1 MADKNKQRSNDS
13 NDDSNMGTFNANK
26 DATKLFSKKFNDKE
40 AMASLKAKYGKDNDK
55 INEIYDTFK
64 EMKDHMVKKAE
75 KFRGLIFKRYG
86 DLPFNA
92 ILKKAK
98 KYAKKYK
105 ISDDVFNYFFHLATT
120 NGINDAIITNLPNT
134 KISKALGYGQFGLMA
149 MERLNIKENELPIL
163 QEILKIYG
171 ETKILHSQIV
181 HQALIY
187 KDCAPEAI
195 SGEVKGNGHRAQTIA
210 TDKQNFYTYIHP
222 IIAALFL
229 PKFEIIDEHI
239 LLANIGYIVSC
250 KHNKQSIMT
259 KPDYNLY
266 WDMITDHN
274 DNVCTIDSAITD
286 IRNRQILQTK
296 IWDAVLHLRQGRYYA
311 SNVADF
317 LLAIENCRSN
327 IYDAPDLT
335 YVKDEGTIL
344 RRILTAFSIRPTIVS
359 TTRLQAFSAMAPY
372 GVSPGYMT
380 GSGLVKVSTIS
391 MITLRIPL
399 KNVPNIPATSLEDAL
414 NQPQWY
420 IEHKMLVP
428 KSQQI
433 LHSKEI
439 LIFYVNRRFKT
450 INITNINAPFNFMAL
465 PQSIAGW
472 ERLNSLPVNYDPV
485 MNIMNDVYLLR
496 TVVFV
501 ETSKKVPNLITGCT
515 TGIIVRDEGEANI
528 YGRSYLLY
536 DPQGA
541 TEVFKSQTSGDY
553 IRNGPITEIPGEVQL
568 VGENITGESFA
579 ERAANSGTIFIYKKD
594 GNTYNNPYAAGTLG
608 GI

>member
-1 MADKNKQRSNDS
+1 MSDKNKQR
-13 NDDSNMGTFNANK
+13 NDDSSEDSNMKNFNVSK
-26 DATKLFSKKFNDKE
+26 DATKLFTKKLDDRE
-40 AMASLKAKYGKDNDK
+40 AMASLKSKYGKDVDK
-55 INEIYDTFK
+55 INEIYDTWK
-64 EMKDHMVKKAE
+64 TMKDHMIRKAE
-75 KFRGLIFKRYG
+75 KFRKIMFAKYG
-86 DLPFNA
+86 DLPFNT
-92 ILKKAK
+92 IVKKAK

-105 ISDDVFNYFFHLATT
+105 LSDDVFNYFFHLATT
-120 NGINDAIITNLPNT
+120 SGINDAIITNLPNT
-134 KISKALGYGQFGLMA
+134 KISKMLGYGQVGLINV
-149 MERLNIKENELPIL
+149 EKLNIKENELPVL
-163 QEILKIYG
+163 QEVLKIYA
-171 ETKILHSQIV
+171 ETKILHSQV
-181 HQALIY
+181 VMQALSY
-187 KDCAPEAI
+187 RAYAPEAI
-195 SGEVKGNGHRAQTIA
+195 SGEVRGYADRAQTIA
-210 TDKQNFYTYIHP
+210 TDKTSFYTYIHP
-222 IIAALFL
+222 ILAALFI
-229 PKFEIIDEHI
+229 PKFDIIDEHI
-239 LLANIGYIVSC
+239 LLANIGYIVHC
-250 KHNKQSIMT
+250 KHNKQLILT

-286 IRNRQILQTK
+286 VRNRQILQTK

-380 GSGLVKVSTIS
+380 SSGLVKVSTIS
-391 MITLRIPL
+391 MISLRIPL
-399 KNVPNIPATSLEDAL
+399 KNVPNVQATSLDEAL

-433 LHSKEI
+433 LYSKEI

-472 ERLNSLPVNYDPV
+472 ERLNNHPVNYDPV
-485 MNIMNDVYLLR
+485 MNIMNDTYLLS

-501 ETSKKVPNLITGCT
+501 ETSRKIPNLITGCT
-515 TGIIVRDEGEANI
+515 TGIVVHDEGDANI

-541 TEVFKSQTSGDY
+541 TEVFKSQSSGNY
-553 IRNGPITEIPGEVQL
+553 IRNGPMTEIPEAIQL
-568 VGENITGESFA
+568 VGGDIAGESFA
-579 ERAANSGTIFIYKKD
+579 ERASNAGTIFIYKKH
-594 GNTYNNPYAAGTLG
+594 GTIYNNPYASGTLG
-608 GI
+608 FN